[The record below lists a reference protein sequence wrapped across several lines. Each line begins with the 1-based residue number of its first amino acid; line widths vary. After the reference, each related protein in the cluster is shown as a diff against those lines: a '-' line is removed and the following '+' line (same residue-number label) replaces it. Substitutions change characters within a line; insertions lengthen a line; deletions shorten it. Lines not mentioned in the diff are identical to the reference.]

1 MAMYNVTISALHYNY
16 IYRRSVTRFTYIM
29 FSFVL
34 FVGVLIRVSKEG
46 HREESFL
53 KWLHVLTLMDD
64 TVILATSR
72 ETLIKNHRCVVIGYT
87 WLSVTFTTGRSVLT
101 SLKLHVE
108 QKVKH
113 LHKCL
118 MFFFATYF
126 TEIKMEKAFKA
137 CLLVHYFA
145 QIFSYSCCSE

>member
-1 MAMYNVTISALHYNY
+1 MGCGTIKLKVLMAMYNVTISALHYNY

-72 ETLIKNHRCVVIGYT
+72 ETLIKNHRY
-87 WLSVTFTTGRSVLT
+87 
-101 SLKLHVE
+101 
-108 QKVKH
+108 
-113 LHKCL
+113 
-118 MFFFATYF
+118 
-126 TEIKMEKAFKA
+126 
-137 CLLVHYFA
+137 LLVFCSMAVNESKSIDFA
-145 QIFSYSCCSE
+145 SFTVKCCDRLHLA

>member
-1 MAMYNVTISALHYNY
+1 MGCGTIKLKVLMAMYNVTISALHYNY

-64 TVILATSR
+64 TVN
-72 ETLIKNHRCVVIGYT
+72 IKRDIN
-87 WLSVTFTTGRSVLT
+87 
-101 SLKLHVE
+101 
-108 QKVKH
+108 
-113 LHKCL
+113 
-118 MFFFATYF
+118 
-126 TEIKMEKAFKA
+126 
-137 CLLVHYFA
+137 
-145 QIFSYSCCSE
+145 